1 MAEFD
6 FRNYGI
12 VILNKQD
19 ISYITPFRTIGWVFT
34 CKEGLVSFKG
44 NETYIEMVKGLYK
57 VLINAKLALNVTAL
71 KAILKR
77 YKVIN

>member
-6 FRNYGI
+6 FGNYRT

-19 ISYITPFRTIGWVFT
+19 ISYTTPFRIIGWVFT
-34 CKEGLVSFKG
+34 RKEGLVSFKG
-44 NETYIEMVKGLYK
+44 NETHIETVKGPYK
-57 VLINAKLALNVTAL
+57 VLINAKLAPNITTL